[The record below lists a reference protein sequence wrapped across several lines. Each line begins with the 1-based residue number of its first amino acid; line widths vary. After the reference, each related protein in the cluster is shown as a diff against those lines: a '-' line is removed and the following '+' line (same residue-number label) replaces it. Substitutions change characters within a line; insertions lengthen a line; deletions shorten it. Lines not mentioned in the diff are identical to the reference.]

1 MDFTLPLTPQ
11 YTQTGGTAKAATSLF
26 GDYAVAATLAF
37 TLIVFLFE
45 AYLNFRQRKSYHK
58 TEFPRELETTV
69 GNIDRETKSAAAATE
84 KKEESKTSSNGENKK
99 DKVDRNAPLLPQLQ
113 SKFSKSQSYGL
124 DKVNFSIFSSIYA
137 VAEEVIYVLY
147 GFTPYVW
154 DTACNIGSKYG
165 WTETENE
172 IKITLIFFGI
182 VTIIGTI
189 TSLPFELYSTFEI
202 EKKHGFNK
210 QTLRLFFTDKIKGLV
225 LQAVFG
231 GPFVALL
238 LKIIFVSGDKFYLYV
253 WAFTFVFSVI
263 MMTLVPVVIM
273 PLFNKYEKLPDGP
286 LKDSIY
292 NLAGKLS
299 FPLTKLFVMDGSTRS
314 SHSVSLDFVIA
325 DYRVNALPFGANQI
339 SPSLYVINTL
349 LFTLQNAFMFGFMKN
364 KRIVLFDTLIEQVS
378 NDEILAILGHELGH
392 WKMGHTVTNF
402 VVTQVYTG
410 CMFYFFSLCYNS
422 HELYRAFGFDDESRP
437 IPTIIALVLFTSS
450 IWAPVDKTLS
460 FVMTVHSRK
469 CEFEADEFS
478 VNLGM
483 SSKLQSGLCK
493 IHLENLGAMSP
504 DHWYSTYHYSHP
516 PLVERL
522 SAMMKLDTRKKL
534 Q

>member
-84 KKEESKTSSNGENKK
+84 KKEESKTSSNGKDKK

-147 GFTPYVW
+147 GFLPYVW

-210 QTLRLFFTDKIKGLV
+210 QTIRLFFTDKIKGLV

-231 GPFVALL
+231 GPFVSLL

-292 NLAGKLS
+292 KLAGKLS

-314 SHSVSLDFVIA
+314 SHS
-325 DYRVNALPFGANQI
+325 
-339 SPSLYVINTL
+339 
-349 LFTLQNAFMFGFMKN
+349 NAFMFGFMKN

-410 CMFYFFSLCYNS
+410 FMFYFFSLCYNS